1 MEYHYRHTK
10 YAYLLLHFFAKV
22 LALLSKE
29 EAARLLN
36 NRFFNSEGRRGGN
49 KPLDLEM
56 EHLNFLL
63 KMALQSVLGNL
74 TKNSA
79 QRVAR
84 SLGTLETIMN
94 GIRKDL
100 ALNKKSG
107 HHGTKDPEQA
117 VSIILK
123 DLIDGNV
130 FLHTPGRCGYPSFKA
145 FKQNVVQLDF
155 RDFFKWAHD
164 HFTTWKGICE
174 NPQRNN

>member
-117 VSIILK
+117 VNIILK

-164 HFTTWKGICE
+164 HFTTWKGIYE